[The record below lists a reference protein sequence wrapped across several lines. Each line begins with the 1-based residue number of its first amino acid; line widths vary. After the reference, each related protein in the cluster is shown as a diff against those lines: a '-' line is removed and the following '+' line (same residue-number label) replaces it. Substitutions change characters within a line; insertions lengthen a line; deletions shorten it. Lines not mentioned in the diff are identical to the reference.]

1 MRQTFRQLAPLIASL
16 TVVAATIIALLAFYL
31 PQDETYEI
39 TVVLKSLDDE
49 MEFWEIVRAGID
61 TAAQEHEISPVVVG
75 PSLEREIDEQV
86 RIMREVVGSTPD
98 GIVLA
103 ASDYE
108 ALSPLVDEA
117 VNAGIE
123 VITIDSGVASDAPAS
138 FIATDNLLAGEKA
151 GRRIGE
157 LVGDGGRIAI
167 VSHIEEV
174 ATAIDRERGVVRGF
188 EAVAP
193 AGEVIDTVVADN
205 VTEIAYEQTLRV
217 LERYPDLDGIVA
229 LNEKTT
235 IGAARA
241 LRDASA
247 YEHVRFVGF
256 DHSQEEI
263 ALLEEG
269 IIDALVVQKP
279 FNMGYL
285 GITNMVRSLEGETV
299 DGFID
304 TGSELIDRDNMYTQ
318 ENQRLLFPFAE
329 STAGVR

>member
-1 MRQTFRQLAPLIASL
+1 MKQTFRHLAPVVTGLV
-16 TVVAATIIALLAFYL
+16 VVAVVIVSLLAFYL
-31 PQDETYEI
+31 PQDEDYEI
-39 TVVLKSLDDE
+39 TVVLKSLDE
-49 MEFWEIVRAGID
+49 GMEFWEIVRAGIE
-61 TAAQEHEISPVVVG
+61 TASQEHDVSPVIVG
-75 PSLEREIDEQV
+75 PSLEREISEQV
-86 RIMREVVGSTPD
+86 RIMHDVVADRPD
-98 GIVLA
+98 GIILA

-117 VNAGIE
+117 VGAGIE
-123 VITIDSGVASDAPAS
+123 VITIDSGVASEAPAS
-138 FIATDNLLAGEKA
+138 FIATDNLRAGEKA

-157 LVGDGGRIAI
+157 LVGSDGRIAI

-188 EAVAP
+188 EQTAP
-193 AGEVIDTVVADN
+193 DGEVIETVVADN
-205 VTEIAYEQTLRV
+205 VTEIAYEQTLH
-217 LERYPDLDGIVA
+217 LLKQHPSLDGLVA

-235 IGAARA
+235 IGAAWA
-241 LRDASA
+241 LRDANA
-247 YEHVRFVGF
+247 YDSVQLVGF

-263 ALLEEG
+263 SLMEEG

-299 DGFID
+299 DSVID
-304 TGSELIDRDNMYTQ
+304 TGSELIDRDNMYTP

-329 STAGVR
+329 STASAR